1 MNLSPVQLRELDLC
15 QTVSTALARSGLAA
29 SRLELEITETM
40 LLRNQV
46 VTHETLRQLRML
58 GVRIAMDDFG
68 TGHSS
73 LSTLRTFPIDRI
85 KIDRSFIHD
94 LLAETNSRA
103 IIQAVVQLA
112 SSLGMKTT
120 AEGVETQGESD
131 YLRRAGCTEAQG
143 FLFGEAG
150 PPRYAEAL
158 LRSAGPKER
167 STMA

>member
-1 MNLSPVQLRELDLC
+1 M
-15 QTVSTALARSGLAA
+15 
-29 SRLELEITETM
+29 
-40 LLRNQV
+40 

-94 LLAETNSRA
+94 LLAKNDSRA

-131 YLRRAGCTEAQG
+131 YLKRAGCTEAQG
-143 FLFGEAG
+143 FLFGEPG
-150 PPRYAEAL
+150 PPKYVHAL
-158 LRSAGPKER
+158 LRSADQKER
-167 STMA
+167 SSMA